1 MIPKLSIDKIIS
13 SAAVN
18 SSILVLGQENKIE
31 NITFRQRDL
40 IYLTDT
46 KCNIISR
53 GSIFKIT

>member
-31 NITFRQRDL
+31 NITFR
-40 IYLTDT
+40 
-46 KCNIISR
+46 
-53 GSIFKIT
+53 